1 MSSILI
7 VDDQAGIRLL
17 LSEVFQNEGLTTY
30 TASNGLEALQIFE
43 EKQLDCILLDIKMPG
58 MDGIEILNTIRKT
71 NEYIPVYMMTA
82 YGEQDLIDMANK
94 LNVVK
99 FFTKPFNIFEVRDSV
114 LNLLLQ
120 K

>member
-1 MSSILI
+1 VRSILI

-30 TASNGLEALQIFE
+30 TASNGLEALRIFE

-58 MDGIEILNTIRKT
+58 MDGIEILNKIRKT

-82 YGEQDLIDMANK
+82 YGEKDLIDSANK

-114 LNLLLQ
+114 LDLLLQ